1 MITTEIIGPLIS
13 DIGPMAVVLA
23 YLYLRDRRMERAI
36 LQLAEETDGVDRSS
50 VREQLE
56 INLGDD

>member
-1 MITTEIIGPLIS
+1 MITSEIIGPLIS

-23 YLYLRDRRMERAI
+23 YLYLRDRRMEKAI

>member
-23 YLYLRDRRMERAI
+23 YLYLRDRRMEKAI

>member
-1 MITTEIIGPLIS
+1 MITTEIIGPLLS
-13 DIGPMAVVLA
+13 DIGPMAVVLG

-36 LQLAEETDGVDRSS
+36 LQLADETKGVDREA

-56 INLGDD
+56 IKISGD

>member
-1 MITTEIIGPLIS
+1 MISSEIIGPLIS

-36 LQLAEETDGVDRSS
+36 IKLAEETDGVDRSS

>member
-1 MITTEIIGPLIS
+1 MITSEIIGPLIS
-13 DIGPMAVVLA
+13 DIGPMAVVLV

-36 LQLAEETDGVDRSS
+36 IKLAEETDGVDRSS

>member
-23 YLYLRDRRMERAI
+23 YLYVRDRRMEKAI

>member
-1 MITTEIIGPLIS
+1 MITTEIIGPLLS
-13 DIGPMAVVLA
+13 DLGPMAVVLG

-36 LQLAEETDGVDRSS
+36 LQLADETSGVDRSK

>member
-1 MITTEIIGPLIS
+1 MITSEIIGPLIS

-36 LQLAEETDGVDRSS
+36 IKLAEETDGVDRQV

-56 INLGDD
+56 INLGD

>member
-1 MITTEIIGPLIS
+1 MITTEMIGPLIS

-23 YLYLRDRRMERAI
+23 YLYLRDRRMEKAI

>member
-1 MITTEIIGPLIS
+1 MITTEIIGPLLS
-13 DIGPMAVVLA
+13 DLGPMAVVLG

-36 LQLAEETDGVDRSS
+36 LQLADETEGVDRSN

-56 INLGDD
+56 VNIGD

>member
-1 MITTEIIGPLIS
+1 MITSEIIGPLLS
-13 DIGPMAVVLA
+13 DIGPMAVVLG

-36 LQLAEETDGVDRSS
+36 IQLAEETEGVDRSK
-50 VREQLE
+50 VRKQLE

>member
-1 MITTEIIGPLIS
+1 MNPEIIGPLIS
-13 DIGPMAVVLA
+13 ELGPMAIVLG

-36 LQLAEETDGVDRSS
+36 LQLADETDGVDRSN

-56 INLGDD
+56 INLGGD